1 MSIIEVAKLKNS
13 QKYGT
18 IRLNQR
24 DKSEFIEMIGG
35 NDESQK
41 EECNY
46 ISSSF
51 YCFRCYCYMDCLGQL
66 GFDGQ

>member
-1 MSIIEVAKLKNS
+1 MVKLKNS

-35 NDESQK
+35 NAVSYTHLDVYKRQV
-41 EECNY
+41 
-46 ISSSF
+46 
-51 YCFRCYCYMDCLGQL
+51 
-66 GFDGQ
+66 